1 MNTVSTVI
9 DVFLHLDKH
18 LDHWVNILG
27 PWSYALIFA
36 VIFFETGSVIFPFL
50 PGDSLLFAAGA
61 VAALPKN
68 MLNPFI
74 LIATV
79 WIAVIL
85 GDTLNFFIGRRIG
98 LPLVHSKVLG
108 HFISQKNLDD
118 ANHFF
123 EKYGAFAIILARFMP
138 IIRTLSPFTAALSGY
153 PYKKFIMLDMIA
165 AALWTLVC
173 IPAGYFFGRI
183 PFIQQHFSLVI
194 FGILFI
200 SVLPAVITGIK
211 SYLTNKK
218 NAA

>member
-1 MNTVSTVI
+1 M
-9 DVFLHLDKH
+9 
-18 LDHWVNILG
+18 
-27 PWSYALIFA
+27 
-36 VIFFETGSVIFPFL
+36 
-50 PGDSLLFAAGA
+50 
-61 VAALPKN
+61 PKN

-74 LIATV
+74 LIAIV

-173 IPAGYFFGRI
+173 IPAGYFSDVFHLFNNI
-183 PFIQQHFSLVI
+183 FSRD

-211 SYLTNKK
+211 SYLTNKRMQLSVSCK
-218 NAA
+218 ITDDLLNLIC